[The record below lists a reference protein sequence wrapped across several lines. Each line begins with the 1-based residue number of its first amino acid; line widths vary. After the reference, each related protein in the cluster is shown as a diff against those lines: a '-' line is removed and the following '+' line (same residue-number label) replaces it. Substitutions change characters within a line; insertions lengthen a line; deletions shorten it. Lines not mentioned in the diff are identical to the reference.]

1 MMTPEEFKQEVER
14 IRPQL
19 ITTARRY
26 LDDIQEAED
35 TVQDVLLRLWQ
46 MVDTLRLPLDS
57 LAKILTRNLCID
69 KIRRRKPTVRIEQID
84 DKDEEPYSHEL
95 LEHTM
100 QMVESLPDIQ
110 QTLIRLR
117 HMEGMTME
125 EIAQLTGTSNEAVR
139 KALSRARKA
148 LAKKVMETYKKN
160 RYE

>member
-1 MMTPEEFKQEVER
+1 
-14 IRPQL
+14 
-19 ITTARRY
+19 
-26 LDDIQEAED
+26 
-35 TVQDVLLRLWQ
+35 
-46 MVDTLRLPLDS
+46 
-57 LAKILTRNLCID
+57 
-69 KIRRRKPTVRIEQID
+69 
-84 DKDEEPYSHEL
+84 